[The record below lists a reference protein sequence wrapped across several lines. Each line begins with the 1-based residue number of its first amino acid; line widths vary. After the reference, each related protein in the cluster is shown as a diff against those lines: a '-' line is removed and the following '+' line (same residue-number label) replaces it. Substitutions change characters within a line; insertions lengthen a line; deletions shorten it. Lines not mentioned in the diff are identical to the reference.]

1 VESLK
6 EKVRA
11 EIVKL
16 RNSMPLPPL
25 VDDPTPAA
33 AATVTPAGATAAD
46 TSIRQ
51 RVPAN

>member
-25 VDDPTPAA
+25 VDDPTPTPAA
-33 AATVTPAGATAAD
+33 AAPAGAAAAD